1 MNIQVKHEIEH
12 LINRYIEDKCT
23 KLEEYRLYE
32 LLSVSENE
40 LSFKEILFSNLN
52 KFEEDKG
59 EKQFVDFEKIYS
71 ALNKKIKEM
80 QIKESEKQLL
90 NRKDRI
96 RKTSRL
102 VVGVLS
108 IAAVFFIAFFLGS
121 LFGNNSNDTSSVLS
135 ASAEYNEFRAPIG
148 SKSEILLSDGTEV
161 ILNAGSSLKY
171 NNDYNSHN
179 RDLILKGE
187 AYFKVARN
195 KEIPLIVSTENLDI
209 KAIGTEFNVKAY
221 SEEGTIETTLIEGE
235 VEIVEKGVS
244 EKNQTLVLKPN
255 QKAIYTN
262 KSDQLSLEEIRKI
275 EPLAIKPA
283 KIISEKLLIS
293 PKTDTDQA
301 IAWTKDELI
310 IKSENLETLCI
321 KLQRKYDVKFVFN
334 DEQVK
339 KFRFNGTLLDETFEQ
354 VMEAIKLTAPIDYS
368 VNGKT
373 VILVTDKA
381 QLHKYSVKNK
391 E

>member
-1 MNIQVKHEIEH
+1 
-12 LINRYIEDKCT
+12 
-23 KLEEYRLYE
+23 
-32 LLSVSENE
+32 
-40 LSFKEILFSNLN
+40 
-52 KFEEDKG
+52 
-59 EKQFVDFEKIYS
+59 
-71 ALNKKIKEM
+71 
-80 QIKESEKQLL
+80 
-90 NRKDRI
+90 
-96 RKTSRL
+96 
-102 VVGVLS
+102 
-108 IAAVFFIAFFLGS
+108 
-121 LFGNNSNDTSSVLS
+121 
-135 ASAEYNEFRAPIG
+135 
-148 SKSEILLSDGTEV
+148 
-161 ILNAGSSLKY
+161 
-171 NNDYNSHN
+171 
-179 RDLILKGE
+179 
-187 AYFKVARN
+187 
-195 KEIPLIVSTENLDI
+195 LDI